1 MRVDLE
7 IVGQLIKPKS
17 RILDLGC
24 GDGDLLYF
32 AKTKKQA
39 TGFGLDNDANN
50 IQTCLEKGVNVIE
63 QDLDKGLADFD
74 NQSFDLV
81 IMTETLQAVS
91 KPEKLMKEML
101 RVGKECIVTIPNFG
115 QIFCRSNL
123 FFSGTMP
130 VAQHLPHNW
139 YDTPNIHL
147 CTLKDFEDLC
157 RKLQVKIL
165 TRKLFDRRFRPNKF
179 LKIAPNLFCS
189 HAYYHLKR

>member
-24 GDGDLLYF
+24 GEGYLLHY
-32 AKTKKQA
+32 AKMKKQA
-39 TGFGLDNDANN
+39 TGFGLDNDPNN

-63 QDLDKGLADFD
+63 QDLNSGLTNFDDK
-74 NQSFDLV
+74 SFDLV

-91 KPEKLMKEML
+91 KPERLIKEML

-115 QIFCRSNL
+115 QIFCRWNL
-123 FFSGTMP
+123 FFSGRMP
-130 VAQHLPHNW
+130 VAKHLPHNW

-147 CTLKDFEDLC
+147 CTLNDFEELC
-157 RKLQVKIL
+157 RKLEVKIL
-165 TRKLFDRRFRPNKF
+165 TRNLFDQNFKPNKF
-179 LKIAPNLFCS
+179 LKISPNLFCS

>member
-1 MRVDLE
+1 MRVDLK

-24 GDGDLLYF
+24 GEGDLLHY
-32 AKTKKQA
+32 AKMKKQA
-39 TGFGLDNDANN
+39 TGFGLDNDPNN

-63 QDLDKGLADFD
+63 QDLNSGLTNFDDK
-74 NQSFDLV
+74 SFDLV

-91 KPEKLMKEML
+91 KPERLIKEML

-115 QIFCRSNL
+115 QIFCRWNL
-123 FFSGTMP
+123 FFSGRMP
-130 VAQHLPHNW
+130 VAKHLPHNW

-147 CTLKDFEDLC
+147 CTLNDFEELC
-157 RKLQVKIL
+157 RKLEVKIL
-165 TRKLFDRRFRPNKF
+165 TRNLFDQNFKPNKF
-179 LKIAPNLFCS
+179 LKISPNLFCS